1 MESKIQVP
9 LIRNPESSS
18 LNPEP
23 PLIPEFKIVLDYL
36 TWGDGSPPPGGGG
49 GGGLLSYIQ
58 GLYPFLNKK
67 FKYFTFPIFQGLHQC
82 KKSALSLCIC

>member
-49 GGGLLSYIQ
+49 GRGVTQLYTGFVPFFEQKIQVLYISHFSRTPSVQ
-58 GLYPFLNKK
+58 
-67 FKYFTFPIFQGLHQC
+67 
-82 KKSALSLCIC
+82 KSAWSLCIC